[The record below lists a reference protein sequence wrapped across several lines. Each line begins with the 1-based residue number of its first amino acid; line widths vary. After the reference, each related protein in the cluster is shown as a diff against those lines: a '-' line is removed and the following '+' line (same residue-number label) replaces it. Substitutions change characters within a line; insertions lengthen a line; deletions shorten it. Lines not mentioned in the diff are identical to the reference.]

1 MLTLHRAAETPCVRI
16 GCTPVSYRALS
27 GPTIC
32 CSTLASL
39 PLRSSMARTAYK
51 ASSRT
56 LPTPPNAHTPLS
68 LHPARLSTSSP
79 HPTRFLST
87 WSIYRYALPQPGHML
102 VHISSPPEGCA
113 CWRDVPLSPP
123 GKNQLRARFAQG
135 CVTARRHSRPSATC
149 TCFRCDN
156 FNLDLTLSRLSSKVR
171 VVAATKRCARR
182 DCRRRRVLHRG
193 AAPPRLAH
201 PGGSC
206 ETDLSTSNRQGV

>member
-1 MLTLHRAAETPCVRI
+1 
-16 GCTPVSYRALS
+16 
-27 GPTIC
+27 
-32 CSTLASL
+32 
-39 PLRSSMARTAYK
+39 
-51 ASSRT
+51 
-56 LPTPPNAHTPLS
+56 
-68 LHPARLSTSSP
+68 
-79 HPTRFLST
+79 
-87 WSIYRYALPQPGHML
+87 ML

-135 CVTARRHSRPSATC
+135 CVTARRQSCPSATPAFVA
-149 TCFRCDN
+149 TA
-156 FNLDLTLSRLSSKVR
+156 LTWISPSSKVR

-206 ETDLSTSNRQGV
+206 ETDLSTSNRQGTYIHEHEHTHVLMTTYVPACYLTFVVTGRRRLATARCGPRLARECRRCPHARRPRGLLLRAA